1 MSNFFYKYDATKL
14 SIDFD
19 VSRQSNN
26 IFRSNL

>member
-26 IFRSNL
+26 MYLL